1 MTPTEIRTTV
11 RSLRAQGRSLREIRR
26 PLALT
31 RNTGR
36 QSFAANGNFNSSDV
50 GEPGPYGSDPLH
62 LFTGIDLISRS
73 RVNLSDYGAGFP
85 EFLESPRVSESPESP
100 QPSKGRITESSVLT

>member
-31 RNTGR
+31 RNTVRRILHEPVGNV
-36 QSFAANGNFNSSDV
+36 AAT
-50 GEPGPYGSDPLH
+50 PP
-62 LFTGIDLISRS
+62 
-73 RVNLSDYGAGFP
+73 
-85 EFLESPRVSESPESP
+85 
-100 QPSKGRITESSVLT
+100 